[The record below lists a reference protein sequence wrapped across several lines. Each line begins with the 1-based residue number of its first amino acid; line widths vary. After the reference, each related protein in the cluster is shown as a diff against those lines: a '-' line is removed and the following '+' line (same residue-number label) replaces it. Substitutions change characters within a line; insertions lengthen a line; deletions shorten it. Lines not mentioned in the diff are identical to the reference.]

1 MFRQLAL
8 EEVADDR
15 RDLGSLAFE
24 REMTGLEQVDLGV
37 RMVALE
43 RLRAGRQE
51 ERIVL
56 APYGEKWRPPGADVF
71 LEFGIERDIALIVAK
86 QIELDLV
93 VARAGEERRIQRPAI
108 RRQTLRRGHAVRVL
122 PLYAVTYSRLSS
134 SDSDVARCVVCGQI
148 MDKWDSTK
156 VPTFKLVHRLIHPH

>member
-1 MFRQLAL
+1 
-8 EEVADDR
+8 
-15 RDLGSLAFE
+15 
-24 REMTGLEQVDLGV
+24 MTGFEQMHFGV
-37 RMVALE
+37 RTVALE
-43 RLRAGRQE
+43 RVRASWQE

-56 APYGEKWRPPGADVF
+56 APHSEQWWLLGADVF
-71 LEFGIERDIALIVAK
+71 LEFGVERDIALIVAE

-134 SDSDVARCVVCGQI
+134 SDS
-148 MDKWDSTK
+148 
-156 VPTFKLVHRLIHPH
+156 